1 MIVIYTFLALQDDT
15 EEGESASKRKKTES
29 KTRVPLRT
37 MKGHKEAVSG
47 VVWTDNTEIVTS
59 SWDHTLKVWDT
70 ELGGI
75 KHELAGNKSF
85 FDVDYSPLSK
95 VLITA
100 SADKHVR
107 LYDPRS
113 TGL

>member
-1 MIVIYTFLALQDDT
+1 
-15 EEGESASKRKKTES
+15 
-29 KTRVPLRT
+29 
-37 MKGHKEAVSG
+37 MKGHKEAISG
-47 VVWTDNTEIVTS
+47 VVWSNKTEIITS

-75 KHELAGNKSF
+75 KHEFAGNKSF
-85 FDVDYSPLSK
+85 FDLDYSPLSK

-100 SADKHVR
+100 SADKHIR

-113 TGL
+113 TGIQEFSILLMDIWLILFIKLFEIYY